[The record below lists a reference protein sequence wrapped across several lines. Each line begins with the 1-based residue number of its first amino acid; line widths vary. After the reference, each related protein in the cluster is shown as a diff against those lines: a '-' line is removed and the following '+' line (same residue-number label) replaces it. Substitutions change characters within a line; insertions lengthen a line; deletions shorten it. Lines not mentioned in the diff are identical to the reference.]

1 MKARLSTPSIS
12 LKTNDIEEDL
22 GNYVLQIDNDMELA
36 EKTLTGISKSMNSFI
51 LKAEKKEHYNLLELL
66 NKSTGFKGVEIFDSD
81 HVQSLLYVELVN
93 SWSLPIVTITCIVVA
108 LPNIP
113 KDTVGK
119 LFKSVG
125 EGISY
130 TYLVDESLNRGSEYV
145 CVRKASM
152 SLWNEVENK
161 WKWLGN
167 PLAKDVFKGKT
178 STEILKWFSDKAKQI
193 VTRINQST
201 DGELMENPHEK
212 LIAANSI
219 SQEYCN
225 TLYEFL
231 TYGSY
236 FGKDLSEVDIIQLL
250 QRSCDALD
258 EQENGDKYSKP
269 MVWIG
274 IYIAIA
280 SLLCTLAMAA
290 DLLHGFRSKKLWF
303 PSKYFSL
310 NAASITVIA
319 VAMKLPVDLTSPM
332 PSHIDQE
339 TKLGSL
345 AFMCTMMANFLPSLA
360 SMDNKT
366 LLANVTGFAILTI
379 TVIVN
384 VCIQINTSV
393 IVSTRIEG
401 GNYHVTLD
409 MFAYIYMALI
419 LVLLII
425 MISSSLT
432 IPTSKKILE
441 FKYQVTNKII
451 LSDQRLQHSQLS
463 TVDRLRQ
470 HVRRFWVMAET
481 GNPQFVMASNP
492 LSTASGVIC
501 VIILSV
507 KLLMAFKDVI
517 HTKILCQSPYKWST
531 IVIFAAQSIGVLVGT
546 IAPIFRCFSVFSFK
560 LVTNWNGN
568 HILFFRVENYWTQKL
583 HEWKL
588 SPIPSSL
595 RSRSLIYNSK
605 YIILSLCI
613 GFQKVIVVSCKVIWI
628 IAILVPVS
636 AISCL
641 NCWKS
646 LKARLSSPSISSRT
660 NDIDE
665 DLGNYVLQVDND
677 MELAEK
683 TLKGISNSMN
693 SFILKAAKEQ
703 NHNLLELLEK
713 STGFKGVEIFD
724 TDHVQ
729 SLLPVEHVNSWSLPI
744 VSLTCIVIAL
754 PNIPKD
760 TVGKLFK
767 SVGEGISYTYLV
779 DESLN
784 RGSEYVCVRKASM
797 SLWNE
802 VENKWKWLG
811 NPLAKDV
818 FKGKTSTEIL
828 KWFSDK
834 AKQIVTRINQSTD
847 GELMENPHE
856 KLIAANSMYRITQ
869 TMLLRYQSDK
879 EPITTKKLFAYLE
892 DMIGDIFSACFTN
905 IPRVI
910 TMRCHESVI
919 EKREASVRIAAN
931 LLGKTTKIIERLETQ
946 EVSSMDD
953 DTKADIDQ
961 WRLHMKQYVP

>member
-1 MKARLSTPSIS
+1 MIRS
-12 LKTNDIEEDL
+12 
-22 GNYVLQIDNDMELA
+22 
-36 EKTLTGISKSMNSFI
+36 
-51 LKAEKKEHYNLLELL
+51 H
-66 NKSTGFKGVEIFDSD
+66 
-81 HVQSLLYVELVN
+81 
-93 SWSLPIVTITCIVVA
+93 
-108 LPNIP
+108 
-113 KDTVGK
+113 
-119 LFKSVG
+119 
-125 EGISY
+125 
-130 TYLVDESLNRGSEYV
+130 EYSSHR
-145 CVRKASM
+145 C
-152 SLWNEVENK
+152 
-161 WKWLGN
+161 
-167 PLAKDVFKGKT
+167 F
-178 STEILKWFSDKAKQI
+178 QI
-193 VTRINQST
+193 V
-201 DGELMENPHEK
+201 G
-212 LIAANSI
+212 
-219 SQEYCN
+219 
-225 TLYEFL
+225 TLDTFL

-236 FGKDLSEVDIIQLL
+236 FGKDLNEVDMSLL
-250 QRSCDALD
+250 GLSCEALD
-258 EQENGDKYSKP
+258 EQENGDRYSKP

-303 PSKYFSL
+303 PCKYFSL

-332 PSHIDQE
+332 PSYIDQE

-379 TVIVN
+379 TMIVN
-384 VCIQINTSV
+384 VCIQINTNV

-401 GNYHVTLD
+401 GNYAHVTLD
-409 MFAYIYMALI
+409 MFAYIYVALI
-419 LVLLII
+419 LVLLFI

-492 LSTASGVIC
+492 LSIASGVIC
-501 VIILSV
+501 LIILFV
-507 KLLMAFKDVI
+507 KLFMAFKDVM

-665 DLGNYVLQVDND
+665 DLGNYVLQIDND

-724 TDHVQ
+724 NDHVQ
-729 SLLPVEHVNSWSLPI
+729 SLLPVELVNNWSLPI

-834 AKQIVTRINQSTD
+834 AKQIVTEINQSTN
-847 GELMENPHE
+847 GELMEPPQ

-879 EPITTKKLFAYLE
+879 EPITTKKLFAHLE
-892 DMIGDIFSACFTN
+892 DMVGDIFSACFTN

-919 EKREASVRIAAN
+919 EKREASVRVAAN
-931 LLGKTTKIIERLETQ
+931 LLGKTTKIIERLETL

-953 DTKADIDQ
+953 DKKADIDQ